1 MVSHVNSADSQGAWV
16 MTRGGGDHAH
26 GDAHPSAIENQYAS
40 GKQEDQHGRSGLETQ
55 FQEPDNMKNEGKAEG
70 NSGGADNAENAPG
83 VNPEKEASQQAD
95 VCLLFPAVATLL
107 HKVYARC

>member
-1 MVSHVNSADSQGAWV
+1 

-107 HKVYARC
+107 QKVHARC